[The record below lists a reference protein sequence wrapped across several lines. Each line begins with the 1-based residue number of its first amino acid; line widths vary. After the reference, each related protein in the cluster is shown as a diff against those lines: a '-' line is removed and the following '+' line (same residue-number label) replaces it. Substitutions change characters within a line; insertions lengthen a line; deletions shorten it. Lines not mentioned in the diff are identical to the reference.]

1 MTSAI
6 QTPYTPSAPP
16 IGKVLVPVFLIVFT
30 DIMGFGLVIPLLPF
44 YAEHFGAS
52 AFTVGLLLSIFALCQ
67 LLAGPPLGQLSDR
80 IGRKPV
86 LVISQIGT
94 LAGYILLALSNTLW
108 LIFVASGSVR

>member
-6 QTPYTPSAPP
+6 QNPDTPSASP

-30 DIMGFGLVIPLLPF
+30 DIMGFGLMIPLLPF

-52 AFTVGLLLSIFALCQ
+52 AFTVGMLLSVFALCQ

-80 IGRKPV
+80 IGRQRRLGDEHV
-86 LVISQIGT
+86 RRRTGEHDRGEIGERIV
-94 LAGYILLALSNTLW
+94 GKLLQ
-108 LIFVASGSVR
+108 